1 MKGIFTKQRTR
12 GVSTQKKLYISKKS
26 LWHQA
31 FGTNADKH
39 IYKKKLPLIEGGE
52 KLLYAVNHTIPE
64 LTKEEFVFSAARVD
78 FVDYTAQSRIL
89 RIFA

>member
-1 MKGIFTKQRTR
+1 MKGIFANRTR
-12 GVSTQKKLYISKKS
+12 EVLAHRKSSTYLKES
-26 LWHQA
+26 LA
-31 FGTNADKH
+31 SSLGIVLTNTSIRRNYHLLK
-39 IYKKKLPLIEGGE
+39 EGE

-64 LTKEEFVFSAARVD
+64 LTKEEFVFSVARVD